1 MDKDF
6 ANMVK
11 DAFKLAAKIV
21 NNAPDAHDVIQDAAT
36 VAISHSSAPKFSD
49 EAFKPWFYK
58 VVRNKAIDKIRRS
71 QRELNRYDQA
81 SSDIIEEHVGTNKAM
96 QDPEIQLLATQQQ
109 NDLNSALATISIE
122 QREIVLLKDYHDFSY
137 LQIAEILG
145 IAKGSVMSRLHR
157 ARMALKNALI
167 TQSKEDA
174 HNDS

>member
-36 VAISHSSAPKFSD
+36 IAISHSGAPKFSD
-49 EAFKPWFYK
+49 KAFKPWFYK
-58 VVRNKAIDKIRRS
+58 VVRNKAIDKIRSS
-71 QRELNRYDQA
+71 QRELNRHDQA
-81 SSDIIEEHVGTNKAM
+81 SSENIEEHVDTNKTM
-96 QDPEIQLLATQQQ
+96 QDPETQLLERQRQ
-109 NDLNSALATISIE
+109 NNLNAALATISIE
-122 QREIVLLKDYHDFSY
+122 HREIILLKDYHDFSY

-145 IAKGSVMSRLHR
+145 IAKGAVMSRLHR
-157 ARMALKNALI
+157 ARMALKNALL
-167 TQSKEDA
+167 TPSKEDA

>member
-21 NNAPDAHDVIQDAAT
+21 NNAPDAYDVIQDAAT
-36 VAISHSSAPKFSD
+36 IAISHASAPKFGD

-58 VVRNKAIDKIRRS
+58 VVRNKAIDKIRQS
-71 QRELNRYDQA
+71 QRELKRHDSTLSEN
-81 SSDIIEEHVGTNKAM
+81 SEEHVSTHKTM
-96 QDPEIQLLATQQQ
+96 QDPELQLLAQQQ
-109 NDLNSALATISIE
+109 QTDLNTALASISVE
-122 QREIVLLKDYHDFSY
+122 HREIVLLKDYHDFSY

-157 ARMALKNALI
+157 ARMALKNVLLN
-167 TQSKEDA
+167 QSKEDA